1 MSLDA
6 GQKQLLRAALAKRS
20 RGDLKALFAAI
31 RGNDDRAL
39 LSALAMPKKKPRRA
53 SDPLLRN
60 VDQILK
66 PLMAPG
72 AEKAEMLVEHIAK
85 KHRRKLAASPTGLA
99 DAIRRLRA
107 AKLSDEQI
115 LAGAKSLMAAL
126 AKLHG
131 RETVV

>member
-6 GQKQLLRAALAKRS
+6 AQKQLLRGILKKRT
-20 RGDLKALFAAI
+20 RTELKTLFAAI

-39 LSALAMPKKKPRRA
+39 LAALATPKKKPKRA
-53 SDPLLRN
+53 GDPLLRS

-66 PLMAPG
+66 PLMGPG
-72 AEKAEMLVEHIAK
+72 AEKAELLIEHIAK
-85 KHRRKLAASPTGLA
+85 KHRRKLPVSASGLA
-99 DAIRRLRA
+99 DAIRSLRA
-107 AKLSDEQI
+107 ANLSDAQI
-115 LAGAKSLMAAL
+115 LAGAKSLMTHL